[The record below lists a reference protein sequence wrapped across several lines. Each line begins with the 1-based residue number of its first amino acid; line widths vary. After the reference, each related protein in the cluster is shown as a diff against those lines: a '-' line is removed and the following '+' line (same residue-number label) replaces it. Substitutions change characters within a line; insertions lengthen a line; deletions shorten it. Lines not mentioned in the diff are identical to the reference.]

1 MGRNFKYIIWY
12 IIAIN
17 ISISSLILMINS
29 EGFREGM
36 EGQTISI
43 WVVIT
48 ILVLFFSEGNRRRSK
63 H

>member
-1 MGRNFKYIIWY
+1 
-12 IIAIN
+12 
-17 ISISSLILMINS
+17 MINS